1 MHCCPPPAVPDA
13 ASRPCIVARLARR
26 ALDGDSE
33 LLIGIEMT
41 PRLRIREARTED
53 LPALE
58 AVRYADAPAIHRDR
72 LRDAAAGHLHYLVA
86 ELSGTVV
93 GFGLL
98 AVTRPINWPD
108 QVTTQHFPLVLDLY
122 VAEAHRGQGIGTSI
136 VRHME
141 KLALGA
147 GYDRLFL
154 SVDPIDN
161 AGARALY
168 VQLGYVALNAQPYRE
183 HWQFTDSD
191 GKVHKGCGWQIDM
204 CKELQ

>member
-1 MHCCPPPAVPDA
+1 
-13 ASRPCIVARLARR
+13 
-26 ALDGDSE
+26 
-33 LLIGIEMT
+33 MT
-41 PRLRIREARTED
+41 PELEIREARLED

-72 LRDAAAGHLHYLVA
+72 LRDAAAGHFHYLVA

-108 QVTTQHFPLVLDLY
+108 QATPQHLPLVLDLY
-122 VAEAHRGQGIGTSI
+122 VAEAHRGQGIGASI
-136 VRHME
+136 VRQME
-141 KLALGA
+141 ELALDA

-154 SVDPIDN
+154 SVDPVDN

-168 VQLGYVALNAQPYRE
+168 VRLGYVALNAQPYRE
-183 HWQFTDSD
+183 HWRFTDSD
-191 GKVHKGCGWQIDM
+191 GKVHEGSGWQIDM
-204 CKELQ
+204 CKELQQPPPNTHCT

>member
-1 MHCCPPPAVPDA
+1 
-13 ASRPCIVARLARR
+13 
-26 ALDGDSE
+26 
-33 LLIGIEMT
+33 MT
-41 PRLRIREARTED
+41 PSLQIREARAED

-72 LRDAAAGHLHYLVA
+72 LRDAAAGHSHYLVA

-108 QVTTQHFPLVLDLY
+108 QATTQHLPLVLDLY
-122 VAEAHRGQGIGTSI
+122 VAEAYRGQGVGTSI

-141 KLALGA
+141 ELALGA
-147 GYDRLFL
+147 GYDKLFL
-154 SVDPIDN
+154 SVDPVGN
-161 AGARALY
+161 ARARALY
-168 VQLGYVALNAQPYRE
+168 TQLGYIALNSQPYRE
-183 HWQFTDSD
+183 HWRFTDSN
-191 GKVHKGCGWQIDM
+191 GKVHEGNDWQIDM